1 MDRIRSS
8 LAGSGRILLGVAFV
22 LLCLVLA
29 FVRLFKPEA
38 VVDATTVWLIG
49 IAVAVFLLPQ
59 VLPYVSRIEGFGIK
73 AELNRIKQDVSV
85 VNAQLEAVTDS
96 DTLVSP
102 EPATAVSDEAVPKSL
117 SPTTSRELAFDDFPD
132 TTGNS
137 TTGGSSTPRSAFR
150 LPILKALVEKGGS
163 ASIQDV
169 LLRVEQLIGSGFTAA
184 DYELYPA
191 TPNQRRWQ
199 VTARLAR
206 ADMIQDGLLK
216 GDSPPG
222 RWEITRAGREA
233 FEALSRGT

>member
-1 MDRIRSS
+1 M
-8 LAGSGRILLGVAFV
+8 GRIKSWLASNGQVLLGVAFI

-29 FVRLFKPEA
+29 FIRLFKPDA
-38 VVDATTVWLIG
+38 VVDATTIWLIG

-59 VLPYVSRIEGFGIK
+59 VLPYVTRIEGFGIK
-73 AELNRIKQDVSV
+73 AELNRLKQEVNV

-96 DTLVSP
+96 DTPVSQ
-102 EPATAVSDEAVPKSL
+102 EPTTAISDDDTLESFT
-117 SPTTSRELAFDDFPD
+117 PTTSRALAVDDFP
-132 TTGNS
+132 GPAVNR
-137 TTGGSSTPRSAFR
+137 TTGGNSTPRSAFR
-150 LPILKALVEKGGS
+150 LPILKALIEKGGA

-184 DYELYPA
+184 DYEPYPA
-191 TPNQRRWQ
+191 TPNQSRWQ

-216 GDSPPG
+216 GDSAPG
-222 RWEITRAGREA
+222 RWEITSAGREA